1 MKYCNNCG
9 NATDDNAIFCPHCG
23 ARTNGEKSHVN
34 FNPYGGFGGYGYQP
48 YYDTKGSALLA
59 VLSFLFWQAGVI
71 IWLFCRQTRPGK
83 ARSAA
88 KGALSSACL
97 GIPIIGLV
105 LWIIWKDDYS
115 KKDYAKVAGISAIV
129 GVVLYAA
136 IIALSAVVGML
147 GVDVGE
153 YAIPFGEMA
162 AMINLY
168 R

>member
-9 NATDDNAIFCPHCG
+9 NAIDENAIFCPHCG
-23 ARTNGEKSHVN
+23 ARTNGERTHTNYSP
-34 FNPYGGFGGYGYQP
+34 FGGFGGYTTPP
-48 YYDTKGSALLA
+48 YYDTKGSKLLA
-59 VLSFLFWQAGVI
+59 IVSFLFWQVGVI
-71 IWLFCRQTRPGK
+71 VWLFCRQTRPGK

-105 LWIIWKDDYS
+105 LWILWKDDCE

-129 GVVLYAA
+129 GVVFYAA
-136 IIALSAVVGML
+136 IIALSAVAGML
-147 GVDVGE
+147 GVDLGE
-153 YAIPFGEMA
+153 YALQFDEMA
-162 AMINLY
+162 AIINLY